1 MTTWTLQDLPNT
13 PEEDEAFKKLT
24 EDQEQ
29 QEKERQT
36 FWNHR
41 VIRSLNEFNEVW
53 FEVSEVY
60 YNTKGEPCGYCN
72 SYVGG
77 ETMEELAEQMERHKK
92 ATTLPILNADTDFN
106 NKWDEDHAKEF

>member
-24 EDQEQ
+24 EEQEQ
-29 QEKERQT
+29 QNEGQT

-41 VIRSLNEFNEVW
+41 VVRSLNEFNEIW
-53 FEVSEVY
+53 FEISEVY
-60 YNTKGEPCGYCN
+60 YNQKGEPCGYCN

-77 ETMEELAEQMERHKK
+77 ENMEELAEQIERHKK
-92 ATTLPILNADTDFN
+92 AMTLPILDSATDFN
-106 NKWDEDHAKEF
+106 NKWGDEHEKEY

>member
-1 MTTWTLQDLPNT
+1 MTTFTT
-13 PEEDEAFKKLT
+13 EDRIEAFRSIEGDDEIQAAATQKPKS
-24 EDQEQ
+24 
-29 QEKERQT
+29 

-41 VIRSLNEFNEVW
+41 VVRSINKYGEVW
-53 FEVSEVY
+53 FEVAEVY
-60 YNTKGEPCGYCN
+60 YNKEGKPCGYCN

-77 ETMEELAEQMERHKK
+77 ENMEELAEQMERHKK